1 MGSRPDTH
9 PSADGPVV
17 RVALFLCMGIVLS
30 GCGGGDGAA
39 PTAAPPSTPTTPP
52 PPAAPTVASLEVS
65 GTGVLTS
72 IGETTEFMVTATL
85 SDGSMQAVEAAEAD
99 WESSDPAVATVSEGL
114 LTAVGGGNATIT
126 AAYEGVSAEV
136 VVSVLVSHRTK
147 GTVRLLYVV
156 PQNGQFRVDY
166 GEAIAY
172 TMAEVQSWFRRQL
185 GGLTFDVY
193 DMTPERCQLAENA
206 DFYDYPGADVRGN
219 VLEGVQHCAPVELW
233 SPDFVWA
240 IYVDFPDTCHPKLDT
255 LGTGG
260 AGIATLGSGDL
271 VGSLAFLRGEAQSTI
286 HSCEGTFVDPPPRWA
301 GGLAHE
307 LAHTMGARH
316 PPECEDGLAACDG
329 YAVMSY
335 GYDLYPDTYLRFD
348 DKETLMRSP
357 FIRGERQSPV
367 AEDGAITST
376 VEGRVLGPAGVPVEG
391 VRVSLAADPFWTW
404 GETARDGMF
413 SIGVPEDVS
422 GPFVASLHGGNA
434 TECRWLGYYGTG
446 GLTSRRDRAVRVVAG
461 AENIEIGLPEFGR
474 CSKNTTVRGTVVG
487 PDGRPEEDVWVTL
500 FDDTHLTGREGTFSL
515 INPRWIAG
523 IPYPFYLHIERC
535 SDGERSFQFGPGG
548 LSRRVSEAGFFEV
561 GLVPL
566 EEIEI
571 RFPPAV
577 CESSQ

>member
-1 MGSRPDTH
+1 M
-9 PSADGPVV
+9 
-17 RVALFLCMGIVLS
+17 RVTLFLGMGIALS
-30 GCGGGDGAA
+30 GCGGGDGPA
-39 PTAAPPSTPTTPP
+39 PTAAPPSTPPTPAP
-52 PPAAPTVASLEVS
+52 PPAPTVTSLEVS
-65 GTGVLTS
+65 GTVTLTS
-72 IGETTEFMVTATL
+72 IGETSQLMVTATL
-85 SDGSMQAVEAAEAD
+85 SDGSMQAVDGARVE
-99 WESSDPAVATVSEGL
+99 WESADAAVATVSAGL
-114 LTAVGGGNATIT
+114 VTAAGGGNVTIT
-126 AAYEGVSAEV
+126 AAYEGGSAEV

-172 TMAEVQSWFRRQL
+172 TIADVQSWFRRQL

-219 VLEGVQHCAPVELW
+219 VLEGVQHCAAVEHW

-260 AGIATLGSGDL
+260 AGIATLGRGDL

-286 HSCEGTFVDPPPRWA
+286 HNCEGTFVDPPPRWA

-307 LAHTMGARH
+307 LAHTMGVPH
-316 PPECEDGLAACDG
+316 PPECEDGLATCDG

-335 GYDLYPDTYLRFD
+335 GWDLYPDTYLRFD

-357 FIRGERQSPV
+357 FIRGERQPPV
-367 AEDGAITST
+367 AENGAITST
-376 VEGRVLGPAGVPVEG
+376 IEGRVLGPTGVPVEG

-404 GETARDGMF
+404 GETARDGTF
-413 SIGVPEDVS
+413 SIGFPEDAS

-446 GLTSRRDRAVRVVAG
+446 GLTSRRDRAVRVGAG
-461 AENIEIGLPEFGR
+461 AESIEIGLPEIGR
-474 CSKNTTVRGTVVG
+474 CAKNTTVRGTVVG
-487 PDGRPEEDVWVTL
+487 PDGRPEEDVWVTF

-515 INPRWIAG
+515 TNPSWITG
-523 IPYPFYLHIERC
+523 IPSPFYLHIERC
-535 SDGERSFQFGPGG
+535 SDGERSFLFGPGG
-548 LSRRVSEAGFFEV
+548 LSRRFSEASSFEV

>member
-1 MGSRPDTH
+1 MVASAPDTR
-9 PSADGPVV
+9 PSVRAPVV
-17 RVALFLCMGIVLS
+17 RLALASCIGIVLAS
-30 GCGGGDGAA
+30 CGGGDGAA
-39 PTAAPPSTPTTPP
+39 PAAVPPSTPTTPP
-52 PPAAPTVASLEVS
+52 PPPAPTVTSLEVS

-72 IGETTEFMVTATL
+72 IGETAQLMVTATL
-85 SDGSMQAVEAAEAD
+85 SDGSTQAVDGARVE
-99 WESSDPAVATVSEGL
+99 WESADAAVATVSAGL
-114 LTAVGGGNATIT
+114 VTAAGGGNVTIT
-126 AAYEGVSAEV
+126 AAYDGVSAEV

-185 GGLTFDVY
+185 EGLTFDVY

-219 VLEGVQHCAPVELW
+219 VLEGVQHCAPVELL
-233 SPDFVWA
+233 SPDFVWV

-260 AGIATLGSGDL
+260 AGVATLGRGDL

-286 HSCEGTFVDPPPRWA
+286 HNCEGTFVDPAPRWA

-307 LAHTMGARH
+307 LAHTMGVPH
-316 PPECEDGLAACDG
+316 PPECEDRLPTCDG
-329 YAVMSY
+329 FAVMSY
-335 GYDLYPDTYLRFD
+335 GWDLYPDTYLRFD

-357 FIRGERQSPV
+357 FIRGERQP
-367 AEDGAITST
+367 EDGAITST
-376 VEGRVLGPAGVPVEG
+376 IEGRVLGPTGVPVEG

-404 GETARDGMF
+404 GETARDGTF
-413 SIGVPEDVS
+413 SIGFPEDVS

-434 TECRWLGYYGTG
+434 TECKWLGYHGTS

-461 AENIEIGLPEFGR
+461 AESVEIGLPEIGR
-474 CSKNTTVRGTVVG
+474 CAENTTVRGTVVG
-487 PDGRPEEDVWVTL
+487 PDGRPEEDVWVTF

-515 INPRWIAG
+515 TSPSWIAG
-523 IPYPFYLHIERC
+523 IPSPFFLHVERC
-535 SDGERSFQFGPGG
+535 SDGERSFLFGPGG
-548 LSRRVSEAGFFEV
+548 LSRRFSEAGSFEV